1 MSMKIITAAIAATL
15 ALGAFQSPAAF
26 AHHKKPIV
34 IGVGGNGGDNN
45 SGNNSGNGGAGV
57 HLKKLPSSGIIFGQG
72 GNGGSNNSGNNSGN
86 GGCGVC

>member
-1 MSMKIITAAIAATL
+1 MLQSL

-26 AHHKKPIV
+26 AHQKKLPQPIV